1 MSNREYITNSLFYH
15 ELSEQRQKE
24 YFGFNFQYLPA
35 LDNIYYTV
43 SVKGDSGVNPRFES
57 LFRRLDEMRAV
68 MMNTHKPAPYDIRL
82 SLTFKSYKI
91 YRYCLSV
98 EDLYDIFLVE
108 SLPNEKTP
116 RIAVQI
122 RAYGLWLH
130 GVDEM
135 VFGSFD
141 AVRELLGE
149 YGAEVGAVFENRIDY
164 CYHTNFIVAP
174 EKLFS
179 DDSLRRHLKTT
190 LTRYHF
196 TGRVHTSGEEDYYSD
211 LTRDYSAF
219 GERKSNYVFVR
230 FYNKA
235 LEVIEQGYK
244 GFFFELWHKSGLI
257 NAYDKYCFEY
267 AYQTRNYNSVH
278 KARLLFYMEHG
289 RDESL
294 KYQFMELL
302 RGAYTT
308 SQMIRD
314 AADRYMPGLTVV
326 FNIEFETKRK
336 FYYLSD
342 KFIDGL
348 SYTMR
353 AGLEKSAGR
362 DALKRLYRIIDNR
375 RLFINYLSGDV
386 LCFCDSRSSIGED
399 GSVKYCDWWRRL
411 RATRFGGPDVDLK
424 LARVYQTN
432 MDKEIQKKRF
442 INALARQSVLDGSDN
457 TSFIDDVASMLS
469 LLNDNDRQAVSIDGS
484 DGFYSDSLADYQQ
497 RKLTYKQQIKNRLV
511 TEVLPE

>member
-1 MSNREYITNSLFYH
+1 MFYH

-24 YFGFNFQYLPA
+24 YFDFNFQYLPA

-43 SVKGDSGVNPRFES
+43 SIKGDSGVNPLFET
-57 LFRRLDEMRAV
+57 LFKRLDEMRAV
-68 MMNTHKPAPYDIRL
+68 MMNTHKPAIYNSSL

-91 YRYCLSV
+91 YRYCLSA

-108 SLPNEKTP
+108 SLPNDKTP

-122 RAYGLWLH
+122 RAYGLWLF

-135 VFGSFD
+135 VFKSFD
-141 AVRELLGE
+141 TVKGLLRE
-149 YGAEVGAVFENRIDY
+149 YGAEVGEVFENRIDY
-164 CYHTNFIVAP
+164 CYHTNFIVSP

-196 TGRVHTSGEEDYYSD
+196 TGRVHPSGEDDYSD

-244 GFFFELWHKSGLI
+244 GFFFELWYKSGLI

-278 KARLLFYMEHG
+278 KARLLFYIEHG
-289 RDESL
+289 RDEAL
-294 KYQFMELL
+294 KYEFVQLL
-302 RGAYTT
+302 RGAHTT
-308 SQMIRD
+308 SQMIRE

-348 SYTMR
+348 SYMIR
-353 AGLEKSAGR
+353 PGLHESGGCGG
-362 DALKRLYRIIDNR
+362 LKRLYRILDNR

-386 LCFCDSRSSIGED
+386 LCFCDSKSSIGED
-399 GSVKYCDWWRRL
+399 GKAKYCDWWRRL
-411 RATRFGGPDVDLK
+411 RSTRLDGLDVDLK
-424 LARVYQTN
+424 LVRVYQTN

-457 TSFIDDVASMLS
+457 SSFIDDVASMLS
-469 LLNDNDRQAVSIDGS
+469 TLNDNDKKTVSIDGGN
-484 DGFYSDSLADYQQ
+484 DFYSNSLVDYQQ
-497 RKLTYKQQIKNRLV
+497 RKFTYKQQVKNRLV
-511 TEVLPE
+511 SGKNLPE